1 MEGKGKKDQG
11 VVGSAELLDTEETLE
26 RLREL
31 EAWGVDLTL
40 VRASLNRTP
49 TERIERMLG
58 LLELADE
65 LQQGIK
71 LTRASVYPSSSPSN
85 SDTCTL
91 YPPSTP
97 CSRSPRAVVKPPGS
111 AYAPADTQGNA
122 AARNW

>member
-1 MEGKGKKDQG
+1 MEDKNKKDQLI
-11 VVGSAELLDTEETLE
+11 VGSAEPLSVEATHL

-65 LQQGIK
+65 LR
-71 LTRASVYPSSSPSN
+71 RAYV
-85 SDTCTL
+85 
-91 YPPSTP
+91 
-97 CSRSPRAVVKPPGS
+97 SRLV
-111 AYAPADTQGNA
+111 
-122 AARNW
+122 

>member
-11 VVGSAELLDTEETLE
+11 VVGSAELLDTEETRE

-65 LQQGIK
+65 LRQGY
-71 LTRASVYPSSSPSN
+71 A
-85 SDTCTL
+85 
-91 YPPSTP
+91 
-97 CSRSPRAVVKPPGS
+97 SRSVQSNFDNGLEHLKRFAVV
-111 AYAPADTQGNA
+111 TGN
-122 AARNW
+122 

>member
-1 MEGKGKKDQG
+1 MEDESKKDQG
-11 VVGSAELLDTEETLE
+11 IVGTAEPLDAEEKRE

-65 LQQGIK
+65 LQRGY
-71 LTRASVYPSSSPSN
+71 AS
-85 SDTCTL
+85 
-91 YPPSTP
+91 
-97 CSRSPRAVVKPPGS
+97 SRLASKCLDA
-111 AYAPADTQGNA
+111 NC
-122 AARNW
+122 